1 MTTGMRRGEVVGLR
15 WQDVDLDGRCLFIV
29 QQITEV
35 RGRSVVGTPKT
46 RRGARVVPLDDGT
59 VGRLRAHHE
68 VQALERAAWDAGWHD
83 SGLVFTREDGR
94 SLRPEYVTRHFQ
106 KLADDAGLPVI
117 RLHDLRHTNASIALA
132 AGVDIKVVSDR
143 LGHSTTAITADLYTH
158 VNRNVGRAAANRI
171 ADILAAANETVP
183 SEFLSREASNGPE
196 RRGDEVSLQVD
207 GARPKGFEPPTF

>member
-171 ADILAAANETVP
+171 ADVLAAANETVP

>member
-171 ADILAAANETVP
+171 ADVLAAANETVP

-196 RRGDEVSLQVD
+196 RRGDDTSLQVD